1 MAKYNTGN
9 PLLSENPRNI
19 HHECHDQPDLITRA
33 EEEKRLRGLM
43 MSLSNTSKKNS
54 SSREGRFN
62 PEKYLSVTWQMGG
75 RAYPVLDCYGV
86 IHEVRRDLGLPDW
99 PVFEGVINEG
109 CQMNDTCNSFR
120 SRVQKCEPEEGAVAA
135 CYTAGLVTH
144 LGIAVNVNGALHI
157 LEANPKRNVT
167 ILPLARFLRQYVKV
181 EFYK

>member
-1 MAKYNTGN
+1 MN
-9 PLLSENPRNI
+9 LSSASK
-19 HHECHDQPDLITRA
+19 T
-33 EEEKRLRGLM
+33 
-43 MSLSNTSKKNS
+43 NTSCKDA
-54 SSREGRFN
+54 RFN
-62 PEKYLSVTWQMGG
+62 PEKYLSVTWRMGG
-75 RAYPVLDCYGV
+75 RVYPILDCYGV

-109 CQMNDTCNSFR
+109 SQMNDTCNSFR
-120 SRVQKCEPEEGAVAA
+120 NKVLKCEPEEGAVAA

-144 LGIAVNVNGALHI
+144 LGIAVNVNGVLHV